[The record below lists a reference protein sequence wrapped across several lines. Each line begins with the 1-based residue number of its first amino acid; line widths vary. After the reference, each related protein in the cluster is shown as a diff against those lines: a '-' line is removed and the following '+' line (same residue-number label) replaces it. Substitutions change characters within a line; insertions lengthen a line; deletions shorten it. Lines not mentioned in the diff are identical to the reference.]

1 MTRAILYAISY
12 DFWKIFKRLDI
23 DHHSVIFLQGQGF
36 DYFCHQ
42 YCAYQN
48 TQILQLVQRV
58 QYLRS
63 GILVTCTKMS
73 TT

>member
-1 MTRAILYAISY
+1 MLRNRRDLNDPSNFVDLYAISY
-12 DFWKIFKRLDI
+12 DFWKTFKRLDI

-48 TQILQLVQRV
+48 TQVLQLIQRV
-58 QYLRS
+58 Q
-63 GILVTCTKMS
+63 
-73 TT
+73 